1 MSARG
6 PISFDKA
13 LYDYT
18 LANWLR
24 DSDVKRALRERTAKL
39 PNAGMQISPDQAQ
52 LMALLAMTIGARMA
66 IEVGTFT
73 GYSALCVAE
82 ALPPG
87 GKLVCCDISE
97 EYTSIGK
104 PFWQQA
110 GVADRID
117 LRIGPAIDTLHKLL
131 GEGKNGTFDMAFID
145 ADKSHY
151 EEYYEACLQ
160 LVRSGGLIMI
170 DNVLWG
176 GSVANPEKKDA
187 DTAAI
192 RQLNAMLQQDRRIDL
207 ALIPTG
213 DGLTV
218 ARKR

>member
-1 MSARG
+1 VSARG
-6 PISFDKA
+6 PIHFDKA
-13 LYDYT
+13 LYEYS

-24 DSDVKRALRERTAKL
+24 DSDIKRRLRERTAKL
-39 PNAGMQISPDQAQ
+39 PNAGMQISPDQGQ
-52 LMALLAMTIGARMA
+52 LMALLALSIGAKRA
-66 IEVGTFT
+66 LEVGVFT

-82 ALPPG
+82 ALPED
-87 GKLVCCDISE
+87 GKLVACDISE
-97 EYTSIGK
+97 EYTAIGK
-104 PFWQQA
+104 PFWQEA
-110 GVADRID
+110 GVAGRID

-131 GEGKNGTFDMAFID
+131 GEGQNGTFDMAFID

-160 LVRSGGLIMI
+160 LIRAGGLILI

-176 GSVANPEKKDA
+176 GSVADPKKTDA

-192 RQLNAMLQQDRRIDL
+192 RELNAALHQDRRIDL
-207 ALIPTG
+207 SLIPIG

>member
-6 PISFDKA
+6 PIRFDQR

-24 DSDVKRALRERTAKL
+24 DDDVKRALRERTAKL
-39 PNAGMQISPDQAQ
+39 RNGGMQISPDQGQ
-52 LMALLAMTIGARMA
+52 LMALLAASIGARHA

-82 ALPPG
+82 VLPPD
-87 GKLVCCDISE
+87 GKLIACDISE
-97 EYTSIGK
+97 EYTAIGK
-104 PFWQQA
+104 PFWQDA
-110 GVADRID
+110 GVAARID
-117 LRIGPAIDTLHKLL
+117 LRIGPAIDTLHQLL
-131 GEGKNGTFDMAFID
+131 GEERAGTFDFAFID

-160 LVRSGGLIMI
+160 LVRSGGLILI

-176 GSVANPEKKDA
+176 GSVADPDKSDA
-187 DTAAI
+187 DTDAI
-192 RQLNAMLQQDRRIDL
+192 RALNAALHQDRRIDL
-207 ALIPTG
+207 ALVPTG